1 MNWGFALPLSGLIA
15 AGFAAAL
22 LFAVAAAAAIYRS
35 RAARITRQ
43 FHALPGRVKRA
54 LLRNPG
60 LAANGMR
67 RITVLRCHI
76 AAAEGT
82 QSDATGLSQ
91 LLIALRRVVLSQGGA
106 IVRFGGDGLLA
117 IWNAPSPDPDAIVH
131 ATRAAQAMRAHVK
144 TAQAN
149 GLALSIGVSSADTLC
164 GPMAGVYSVFGTA
177 VERAAALTGNADG
190 FAIICDGATAAVACA
205 QFALL
210 PLDMPDDVAGEN
222 QRHAVLGD
230 QGMRASP
237 QFRAAATF
245 HARIFDAMAAG
256 EYAAARDLV
265 AQTRRL
271 SGASQSLYDRYD
283 ERITAA
289 ADTDKNIALKRAG

>member
-1 MNWGFALPLSGLIA
+1 PIPMGERCDIIEQRAHPQC
-15 AGFAAAL
+15 FAADPADGQ
-22 LFAVAAAAAIYRS
+22 IDR
-35 RAARITRQ
+35 RAC
-43 FHALPGRVKRA
+43 F
-54 LLRNPG
+54 
-60 LAANGMR
+60 MR
-67 RITVLRCHI
+67 RWR
-76 AAAEGT
+76 G
-82 QSDATGLSQ
+82 
-91 LLIALRRVVLSQGGA
+91 R
-106 IVRFGGDGLLA
+106 
-117 IWNAPSPDPDAIVH
+117 
-131 ATRAAQAMRAHVK
+131 
-144 TAQAN
+144 
-149 GLALSIGVSSADTLC
+149 IGRGR

-190 FAIICDGATAAVACA
+190 FAIICDGATAAVASA

-210 PLDMPDDVAGEN
+210 PLDMPNDVAGEN

-283 ERITAA
+283 ERITAM